1 MVGQH
6 SDSTTMDNSSNSRSL
21 NQMESALVA
30 KSGSSNN
37 ATNTKNS
44 SSTIPTPTYFAFW
57 STDPTYYPIF
67 SHSFICS
74 IILFLSATGT
84 LPIVQTIIQPFL
96 STLSLLLL
104 RITFILTAVLSF
116 LHQSGALR
124 RYVLKFA
131 EDELSKN
138 LNGALI
144 TLSDGQVD
152 LWRGKVIAQDLIIHN
167 KDRDDW
173 EWDSPCLARV
183 GRIEATLNFA
193 SVIQLPYIGRILNH
207 TFFDVYTVLVEDVQV
222 FIEKRKN
229 IFNFHLLDASLDIP
243 DPNLIMEEYNKV
255 KKRKQE
261 QLGVGGGSKSISEEM
276 SISKSASLED
286 GTNRVEE
293 ERGDL
298 VGTREEGAP
307 IRSERED
314 EANKIVEKL
323 VGAVSKIGKAANE
336 GGSKGLQSM
345 LMTEKSGLV
354 QNLKQLHKEKSMR
367 GKSSEARK
375 ESWKTKK
382 KHGVSVMRELGKV
395 VEKNVTDIK
404 NQVAF
409 LQKPPEKK
417 EGWVGKTPDDIRI
430 GSILLREARVFT
442 KDVLV
447 TKGGGKSDDAVNATF
462 MSALERSSG
471 RSGASKSDS
480 NSYDWAKPIVIFELA
495 VTGAELCP
503 PMSARDPRTGM
514 PVVAISIDRL
524 VDILLKRIMGE
535 AAKSNTGRLFG
546 TAFGDVFSF
555 VGDNVSSSREK

>member
-1 MVGQH
+1 MVE
-6 SDSTTMDNSSNSRSL
+6 SILIRIMDNSSNSRSL
-21 NQMESALVA
+21 NEVEAALVA
-30 KSGSSNN
+30 KESGSS
-37 ATNTKNS
+37 TTKTKS
-44 SSTIPTPTYFAFW
+44 GGIPTPTYFAFW
-57 STDPTYYPIF
+57 STDPTYYPIL

-104 RITFILTAVLSF
+104 RITFILTAVVSF

-131 EDELSKN
+131 EDEISKN

-144 TLSDGQVD
+144 TLSDGQID
-152 LWRGKVIAQDLIIHN
+152 LLRGKVIAQDLIIHN

-243 DPNLIMEEYNKV
+243 DHNLIMEEYNKV

-261 QLGVGGGSKSISEEM
+261 QLGVSGGSKSISEEM

-286 GTNRVEE
+286 GNRVEE

-336 GGSKGLQSM
+336 GGSKGLQSI

-354 QNLKQLHKEKSMR
+354 QNLKELHKQKSMR
-367 GKSSEARK
+367 GKSSKSSEARK

-417 EGWVGKTPDDIRI
+417 EGWVTRTPDDIRI

-447 TKGGGKSDDAVNATF
+447 AKGGGKSDDAAVNATF
-462 MSALERSSG
+462 VSASERSSG

-480 NSYDWAKPIVIFELA
+480 NIYDWAKPIVIFELA